1 MSCKVRYL
9 GISEIVFRLIRWP
22 LSFVAILVVSMSSL
36 AEASLPQAKV
46 VNDSSQILQPI
57 SEKKEKNKE
66 KEKNFFQQRYRGWL
80 WFDEREKADEEYQTD
95 KEQAPQLM
103 PTLEEMKQAKLEN
116 ERFTE
121 ELELLRHIMIRYP
134 ENVDYVVMYKRK
146 EKEMQD
152 KALILG
158 KNWAIANF
166 LNPDI
171 VDTLENPQ
179 NMYGRKIYKD
189 EKQKTDLDKIKLVA
203 KAVDVFVFR
212 KDGCQYCVDLEKH
225 LQTFATR
232 YGFNVEAVSPDD
244 SVSRYFKTNKGPELI
259 EVLKLDVMPTVIV
272 VVKETRERLELAR
285 GAVSISDLE
294 DAALILAKI
303 LDDRKRDGK

>member
-1 MSCKVRYL
+1 MTV
-9 GISEIVFRLIRWP
+9 ISFDLIRWKRC
-22 LSFVAILVVSMSSL
+22 LMVLLIVSMSYVV
-36 AEASLPQAKV
+36 EASSPQETFV
-46 VNDSSQILQPI
+46 IDSSEILQTA
-57 SEKKEKNKE
+57 SEKNKE
-66 KEKNFFQQRYRGWL
+66 KNKNFFEQRYRGWL
-80 WFDEREKADEEYQTD
+80 WFDERAKEEKEYQSD
-95 KEQAPQLM
+95 KEQVKRPML
-103 PTLEEMKQAKLEN
+103 TLEEMKQAKQEN

-121 ELELLRHIMIRYP
+121 ELELMRHMMIRYP

-166 LNPDI
+166 RNPDI

-179 NMYGRKIYKD
+179 NMYGRKIYRD
-189 EKQKTDLDKIKLVA
+189 EKQKADLDRIKLAA

-212 KDGCQYCVDLEKH
+212 KDGCPYCVDLEKH
-225 LQTFATR
+225 LETFATR

-244 SVSRYFKTNKGPELI
+244 SVSKHFKTNKGPELI
-259 EVLKLDVMPTVIV
+259 EVLQLDVMPTVIV
-272 VVKETRERLELAR
+272 VVKETRERFELAR

-303 LDDRKRDGK
+303 LEDRIEDRKKDGK